1 MSDLKFDR
9 EDYTKY
15 ESMKIYIDNA
25 KLKLGKEDFRIINE
39 FEETD
44 YGYKKAVI
52 ELETDLC
59 KKMRNIQNQIN
70 KYLRRNRLPTKT
82 FIYKNKVYCK
92 TNLDNKND
100 VSEIE
105 IESIYINKEKK
116 VFPQIWLI

>member
-1 MSDLKFDR
+1 MSDLKFNR

-15 ESMKIYIDNA
+15 DSMKIFIDNA
-25 KLKLGKEDFRIINE
+25 KLKLEKEEFRIINE

-70 KYLRRNRLPTKT
+70 KYLRRNRLPIKT
-82 FIYKNKVYCK
+82 IIYKDRVYCK
-92 TNLDNKND
+92 TNLDDKND
-100 VSEIE
+100 VNEIE
-105 IESIYINKEKK
+105 IESIYINKDKK
-116 VFPQIWLI
+116 VFPQIWLF

>member
-25 KLKLGKEDFRIINE
+25 KLKLGKEEFRIINE

-70 KYLRRNRLPTKT
+70 KYLRRNKLPTIT
-82 FIYKNKVYCK
+82 IIYKDRVYCK
-92 TNLDNKND
+92 TNLDDKND

-105 IESIYINKEKK
+105 IESIYINKDKK
-116 VFPQIWLI
+116 VFPQIWLL

>member
-25 KLKLGKEDFRIINE
+25 KLKLEKEEFRIINE
-39 FEETD
+39 FEETE

-52 ELETDLC
+52 ELETDLS
-59 KKMRNIQNQIN
+59 KKIHNIQNQIN

-92 TNLDNKND
+92 TNLDDKND

-105 IESIYINKEKK
+105 IESIYINKDKK
-116 VFPQIWLI
+116 VFPQIWLL

>member
-82 FIYKNKVYCK
+82 FIFKNKVYCK
-92 TNLDNKND
+92 TNLDDKND

>member
-1 MSDLKFDR
+1 MNDLKFNR

-15 ESMKIYIDNA
+15 ESMKIFIDNA
-25 KLKLGKEDFRIINE
+25 KLKLEKEEFRIINE
-39 FEETD
+39 FEETE

-52 ELETDLC
+52 ELEADLS
-59 KKMRNIQNQIN
+59 KKIHNIQNQIN

-82 FIYKNKVYCK
+82 FIYKNKIYCK
-92 TNLDNKND
+92 TNLDDKNN

-105 IESIYINKEKK
+105 IESIYINKDKK